1 MPRQIYSSEEFIK
14 LLEKAIECRVVRREG
29 KVKLKLRTP
38 KLLYTYVTSPEKA
51 EELLKNVKVEI
62 KEF

>member
-1 MPRQIYSSEEFIK
+1 MPRQIFSSEEFIK
-14 LLEKAIECRVVRREG
+14 LLEKATECRVVRREN

-38 KLLYTYVTSPEKA
+38 KLLYTYVTTPEEA
-51 EELLKNVKVEI
+51 ENLLKNVKIEI